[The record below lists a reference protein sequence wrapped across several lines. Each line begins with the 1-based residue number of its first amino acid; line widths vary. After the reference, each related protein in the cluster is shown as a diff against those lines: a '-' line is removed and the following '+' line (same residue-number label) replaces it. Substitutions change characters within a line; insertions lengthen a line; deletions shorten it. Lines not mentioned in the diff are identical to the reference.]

1 MAERQDEKFQM
12 AFGLKKPDIYQRELV
27 KKIYGQSKKGSKKN
41 SEMTASDL
49 KQMKSGGNPLM
60 NLLKKNSS

>member
-49 KQMKSGGNPLM
+49 KQMKSN
-60 NLLKKNSS
+60 